1 MRIRS
6 AVIHMDCHSPLVFR
20 YIIRSDTVTP
30 LNRVLPEK
38 LTGPQSR
45 NSQHFMASVAPA
57 TCPYPEPD
65 QSQSHFFEIHFNII
79 LPFARRSSKWS
90 LSVRSAHQN
99 RACTSPVPHM
109 CHMPH
114 QFGAYQE
121 AVCCES
127 FSIGDE
133 GIYGY

>member
-1 MRIRS
+1 MQIHS

-20 YIIRSDTVTP
+20 CIIRSEALTP

-45 NSQHFMASVAPA
+45 NSLHFMEPVASAI
-57 TCPYPEPD
+57 CPYPEPD
-65 QSQSHFFEIHFNII
+65 QSPSHFEIHFNII
-79 LPFARRSSKWS
+79 LPFAHRSSKWS
-90 LSVRSAHQN
+90 LSVRSPHQN
-99 RACTSPVPHM
+99 QACASPVPLTW
-109 CHMPH
+109 HMPH
-114 QFGAYQE
+114 PSGAYQE

-133 GIYGY
+133 GNCGH